1 LEDKDVRNCTNE
13 PMTDVIRHETDAQCT
28 MHNALLQYKGDFLM
42 EPARVVNE
50 EPTKPTVRITEIDH
64 ESFQAESGHIYFTI
78 LLETIHDL
86 FL

>member
-1 LEDKDVRNCTNE
+1 MHFLNDTE
-13 PMTDVIRHETDAQCT
+13 PIFLQTDSSDYGIGGYLFQVV
-28 MHNALLQYKGDFLM
+28 G
-42 EPARVVNE
+42 RVVNE

-64 ESFQAESGHIYFTI
+64 ESFQAESGNIYFTI